1 MNLLELIP
9 GISNLLDKFIPDPEQ
24 KQNFINQASQLE
36 IQKMEAEN
44 ERFSLMA
51 GPLRLILYGLAL
63 YFFAVWLGPMFGFTV
78 PPMPSEMYGVCK
90 WILAFLIPSETFTVN
105 DIQAGAFRSP
115 VGKGLMS
122 MTKTK
127 RGGK

>member
-9 GISNLLDKFIPDPEQ
+9 GISGLLDKFIPDPEQ
-24 KQNFINQASQLE
+24 KQKFINQASQLE

-63 YFFAVWLGPMFGFTV
+63 YFFAIWLGPLFGFV
-78 PPMPSEMYGVCK
+78 APQMPDEMYGVCK
-90 WILAFLIPSETFTVN
+90 WILAFLIPSETFTQN
-105 DIQAGAFRSP
+105 DIQVGTFKSP
-115 VGKGLMS
+115 AGKGLMS
-122 MTKTK
+122 KNK
-127 RGGK
+127 GGK

>member
-1 MNLLELIP
+1 MNLLEVIP
-9 GISNLLDKFIPDPEQ
+9 GISDLLDKFIPDPEQ
-24 KQNFINQASQLE
+24 KQNFINQAAQLD

-63 YFFAVWLGPMFGFTV
+63 YFFAIWLGPMFGLAV
-78 PPMPSEMYGVCK
+78 PTMPDEMYGVCK
-90 WILAFLIPSETFTVN
+90 WILAFLIPSETFTAN
-105 DIQAGAFRSP
+105 DIQVGSFKSP
-115 VGKGLMS
+115 SGHGL

-127 RGGK
+127 GGKK